1 MTKHNCARF
10 LAIVVTTLGTGITL
24 AAEPKDS
31 SRKSEGLEIH
41 LIVTAKG
48 GELFRTWNNPTGRP
62 FKIDPVKVAQRG
74 PMLSAVVL
82 FKGCKPD
89 PAGNCDVD
97 LDIVAYD
104 PAGKVY
110 GEMKGVELW
119 KEKAAPAP
127 GFMQLGMDYMGIV
140 IEPKDPSGTYRIS
153 AVARDR
159 IAKSESKSSISF
171 EVK

>member
-1 MTKHNCARF
+1 MTKSSCALF
-10 LAIVVTTLGTGITL
+10 LVIVAAVLGRGITL
-24 AAEPKDS
+24 AADPKDS

-48 GELFRTWNNPTGRP
+48 GELFRTWNNPTGKP
-62 FKIDPVKVAQRG
+62 FKIDPVKAVQRG

-104 PAGKVY
+104 PARKVY
-110 GEMKGVELW
+110 GEMIGVELW
-119 KEKAAPAP
+119 KGKAAPAP
-127 GFMQLGMDYMGIV
+127 GFMQLGMEYMGIV
-140 IEPKDPSGTYRIS
+140 IEPKDPSGTYRLS

-159 IAKSESKSSISF
+159 IAKSEARSNTSF